1 MGRKALADV
10 MVIVTA
16 ISMVIEAVL
25 TGKIQ
30 IFFVL
35 FRELRVVRA

>member
-16 ISMVIEAVL
+16 ISMVMEAVL
-25 TGKIQ
+25 IMETMTGPSNP
-30 IFFVL
+30 
-35 FRELRVVRA
+35 VVVS

>member
-16 ISMVIEAVL
+16 ISMVMEAVL
-25 TGKIQ
+25 IMETMTGLSNHVV
-30 IFFVL
+30 VL
-35 FRELRVVRA
+35 

>member
-16 ISMVIEAVL
+16 ISMVMEASYY
-25 TGKIQ
+25 GNNDRSK
-30 IFFVL
+30 
-35 FRELRVVRA
+35 

>member
-16 ISMVIEAVL
+16 ISMVMEAVL
-25 TGKIQ
+25 ITA
-30 IFFVL
+30 VAPSNH
-35 FRELRVVRA
+35 VAVP

>member
-16 ISMVIEAVL
+16 ISMVMEAVL
-25 TGKIQ
+25 IMETMAGPSNH
-30 IFFVL
+30 
-35 FRELRVVRA
+35 VVVS

>member
-16 ISMVIEAVL
+16 ISMGFMEAVL
-25 TGKIQ
+25 IMETMTG
-30 IFFVL
+30 L
-35 FRELRVVRA
+35 SNHVVVS

>member
-16 ISMVIEAVL
+16 ISMGVMEAVL
-25 TGKIQ
+25 IMETMTG
-30 IFFVL
+30 L
-35 FRELRVVRA
+35 SNHVVVS

>member
-16 ISMVIEAVL
+16 ISSMVMEASYY
-25 TGKIQ
+25 GNNDRSK
-30 IFFVL
+30 
-35 FRELRVVRA
+35 

>member
-16 ISMVIEAVL
+16 ISMVRS
-25 TGKIQ
+25 GSYYGNNDRSK
-30 IFFVL
+30 
-35 FRELRVVRA
+35 